1 MIFTAGPAILDL
13 YFPALIISDF
23 AFYYFNI
30 AQLLYYLLYFSKN
43 ILVFSIREI
52 NKNKLICRKIQH
64 GQNGWKC

>member
-1 MIFTAGPAILDL
+1 MISNADPAILDL

-23 AFYYFNI
+23 AFYYLNI

-43 ILVFSIREI
+43 ILVFSSRES

-64 GQNGWKC
+64 GQNG